1 MSLILATNLTIENT
15 NYNILFT
22 SLQTKIIKEI
32 KQIAND
38 EGTGNKTSATKLE
51 QYYAAINYV
60 FTLYTVAQYSQ
71 DIDFWKEK
79 MEYETIKNCYML
91 KGINLDNLLTLIT

>member
-1 MSLILATNLTIENT
+1 MSLILPPSLTEDNK
-15 NYNILFT
+15 NYNILF
-22 SLQTKIIKEI
+22 SNLQPKIMKEI
-32 KQIAND
+32 KQIIND
-38 EGTGNKTSATKLE
+38 ENVGNKTNATKLE

-60 FTLYTVAQYSQ
+60 FTLYTIAQYSQ